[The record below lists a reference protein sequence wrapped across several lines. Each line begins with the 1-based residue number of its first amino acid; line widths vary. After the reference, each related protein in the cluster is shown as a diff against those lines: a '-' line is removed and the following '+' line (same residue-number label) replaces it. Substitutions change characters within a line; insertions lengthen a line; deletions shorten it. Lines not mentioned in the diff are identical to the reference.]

1 VQPIVSPW
9 NPSGYL
15 WNAIDRVGIIVEKNA

>member
-1 VQPIVSPW
+1 VAAW

-15 WNAIDRVGIIVEKNA
+15 WNAIDRVGVLVEGA